1 MQRRVMFG
9 SLIVFVGAAA
19 AVSLLLPRELPAR
32 GDGSRP
38 RGDPA
43 AFVSGVVRLI
53 VADDYAAAWTSLNP
67 AHKQVAPRREY
78 VECERRSLMQ
88 SRLRSVEVM
97 RVANRLLRIPGA
109 SRSVRAKAVTLRL
122 TVENVALREKETF
135 EVTFNA
141 VPAGSVW
148 TWILTPARYAL
159 YRDDACSRG

>member
-1 MQRRVMFG
+1 MQRRVRLG
-9 SLIVFVGAAA
+9 SLIVFVAAAA
-19 AVSLLLPRELPAR
+19 AVGLLLPRELPAR
-32 GDGSRP
+32 SGSRP
-38 RGDPA
+38 LGDPA
-43 AFVSGVVRLI
+43 VFVSGVVRLI

-78 VECERRSLMQ
+78 VACERRSLMQ
-88 SRLRSVEVM
+88 SRLRSIEVV

-122 TVENVALREKETF
+122 TVENVAVREKETF

-141 VPAGSVW
+141 VPEGSVW

-159 YRDDACSRG
+159 YRDDACS